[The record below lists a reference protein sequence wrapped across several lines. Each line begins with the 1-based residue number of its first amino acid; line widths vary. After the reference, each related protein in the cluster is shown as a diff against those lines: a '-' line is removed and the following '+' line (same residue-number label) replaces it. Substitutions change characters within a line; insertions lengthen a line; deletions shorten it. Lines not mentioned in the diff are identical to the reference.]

1 MPRVNRDLQRRMAAR
16 RERER
21 RRPGGTERRYRFA
34 TPESPVESD
43 ETLLEQDGQEEAAE
57 SVAETA
63 PAPSRATRGATR
75 TKAEPAPVRARVDTP
90 FSAYKDEYGYVY
102 GDLRRVGAVVGLLLV
117 ALVVLYFVLPLLV
130 H

>member
-43 ETLLEQDGQEEAAE
+43 ETLLEQDGQEESAE
-57 SVAETA
+57 SVETA
-63 PAPSRATRGATR
+63 PAPSRATRGASR
-75 TKAEPAPVRARVDTP
+75 TKAEPAPARARVDTP